1 MSVSDELLQEMDD
14 RERADLLRRLIALH
28 TQEPAPVRRR
38 WSLPP
43 TAVRFRHRF
52 LVVVTAAC
60 VVLIPWIILLGFT
73 LPDRHVATNWTLTW
87 IGFDVGLLGALA
99 ATAWL
104 TYRRR
109 QAMIIAAFITGTLL
123 VCDAWFDI
131 TTASGG
137 TDLRLGVASALLGEL
152 PLATL
157 LFGSAWYLLRLTVQ
171 RARTLIGIRESR
183 VRLSQLPLFGVPA
196 TGPGADSTLR

>member
-1 MSVSDELLQEMDD
+1 MSVSDELLEEMDE

-28 TQEPAPVRRR
+28 TPPPPARRR

-43 TAVRFRHRF
+43 AAARFRHRF

-60 VVLIPWIILLGFT
+60 VVLIPWIVLLGFT
-73 LPDRHVATNWTLTW
+73 LPNRHVATNWTLTW
-87 IGFDVGLLGALA
+87 IGFDVGLLGALGV
-99 ATAWL
+99 TAWL
-104 TYRRR
+104 TYKRR

-137 TDLRLGVASALLGEL
+137 KDLWLGVASALIGEL
-152 PLATL
+152 PLAVL

-171 RARTLIGIRESR
+171 RARTLIGARESR
-183 VRLSQLPLFGVPA
+183 TRLSQLPLFGVP
-196 TGPGADSTLR
+196 TSTSDAS